1 MLFASIIK
9 LKIFALEAK
18 ISVFVSDKYVG
29 GGINCFLYSYVLPS
43 EF

>member
-29 GGINCFLYSYVLPS
+29 CGINYFFDSYVLPS
-43 EF
+43 AF